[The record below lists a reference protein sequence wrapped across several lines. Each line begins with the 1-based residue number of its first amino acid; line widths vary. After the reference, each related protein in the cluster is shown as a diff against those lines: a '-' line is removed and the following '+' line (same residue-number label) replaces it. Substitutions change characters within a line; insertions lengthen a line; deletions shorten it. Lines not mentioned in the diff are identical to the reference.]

1 MMRGVAEGD
10 PWVVARFALE
20 IGIALMVAAV
30 RQQTDPLKQPESK
43 QLPNFRHGEVP
54 AKTAGSIRGKHAF
67 LAKIFM

>member
-1 MMRGVAEGD
+1 
-10 PWVVARFALE
+10 
-20 IGIALMVAAV
+20 MVAAV

-54 AKTAGSIRGKHAF
+54 AKAAGSIRGKRAF